1 MDRARRSA
9 ALATLLVFGISAI
22 ALASSGAPASQAAS
36 SVAWPIS
43 TGLLLAEVV
52 TGGASASDEYV
63 EITNGGSVDADLGG
77 IELVYITS
85 SGAAVTRKATWSS
98 PRPLGPGQH
107 LLVANVLGVYAPT
120 ADASYSGGLAAT
132 GGALALRVVGGAPI
146 DALGWGDATNG
157 FVEGTAAPAP
167 AARSSIERKPGGI
180 GGNVI
185 DTNDNALDWLVN
197 AAPSAQNLAAP
208 PVPAPTA
215 TSSPSLPP
223 SASPSPNASPDVSPS
238 PSIAPSPDSSPTP
251 SASPSAEPSPSPES
265 SPSPEPSTA
274 ASASPSP
281 EPSTTPAPSPDP
293 SPSPSPAPST
303 TPSPSP
309 SPVTIADA
317 RSLPDGTGVTVEGVL
332 TTRLGALE
340 TEHAGFIQDGT
351 AGIGLYLDAPMTSG
365 LPAGTQVVVEGVLDE
380 RYGQRTLRITAGAVR
395 EVGLGIL
402 PEALSVATGS
412 AGEALEGSRVAV
424 AGVLTE
430 APSALSDG
438 IGLTVDD
445 GTGPVR
451 IVVSPEA
458 MDGQVAVRGSQVWAI
473 GPLGQRDSSG
483 TGLAGYRIHAT
494 LRGELTL
501 AAPPSPSPE
510 PSASAGASPSPMPSP
525 TPYPSIP
532 PGPSP
537 SATPAPSPT
546 PSPSPSPTPSPD
558 GLTSIGEARLRPVG
572 SHVRVRGVV
581 TAEPGRIG
589 TPALFVIQDVTAG
602 LAVRRLDGMNVPSRG
617 SLIEVAGVLA
627 APNGQLELRFSD
639 AAALVNIGSSVLPS
653 PLAIDGA
660 QLAEATESRLVAIKG
675 LLVEGPTKATSG
687 DLGMYLIDAAGG
699 RFRAMADSS
708 SGLAASDFPRGRAY
722 SLTGIVGQHA
732 SRKGALDGYRVWLR
746 DRGDVSTAAVGAG
759 SSPTGS
765 QAAGAIAIAR
775 ALLTS
780 DDQVVIEGVVTVGP
794 ALLDGTG
801 RLIVIQ
807 DSSAAVEVRLPAA
820 AAPPALL
827 DRLRVTGT
835 MGRAY
840 GAPRFTAESVVRLS
854 RGVTASPLD
863 IHAAP
868 GSSHE
873 WRLVRITGTV
883 VDVHR
888 LGGRWQAEVRVGGD
902 RVPVIGLARSGI
914 PSTAIQEGRR
924 VTIVGIVRRPYPSAT
939 DRRFA
944 IEPRSMADVA
954 LGPTSA
960 TAGAGSQGA
969 TGSGLADGADGSG
982 AGTGGSVIAEA
993 GGPLDVD
1000 IGQLG
1005 EHLGETV
1012 RIGGLVVEI
1021 VAGEITLD
1029 DGTARGRAVL
1039 RGQAAA
1045 YLSLLATGDPVN
1057 LVGSVEGEAERPVL
1071 VVTDPTGVIR
1081 VGALGELLPLAGGLA
1096 SLAPANDPPDPQS
1109 ATHATAGAIP
1119 DGLLAP
1125 TGAGLAS
1132 LLAVTLLSVVVTVL
1146 RRRRV
1151 QRAVATR
1158 IAARLAAISGSRP
1171 ASSPSIRPPRMASQ
1185 TTQGLPQ
1192 APGNPAA
1199 PVEPRSI

>member
-1 MDRARRSA
+1 
-9 ALATLLVFGISAI
+9 
-22 ALASSGAPASQAAS
+22 
-36 SVAWPIS
+36 
-43 TGLLLAEVV
+43 
-52 TGGASASDEYV
+52 
-63 EITNGGSVDADLGG
+63 
-77 IELVYITS
+77 
-85 SGAAVTRKATWSS
+85 
-98 PRPLGPGQH
+98 
-107 LLVANVLGVYAPT
+107 
-120 ADASYSGGLAAT
+120 
-132 GGALALRVVGGAPI
+132 
-146 DALGWGDATNG
+146 
-157 FVEGTAAPAP
+157 
-167 AARSSIERKPGGI
+167 
-180 GGNVI
+180 
-185 DTNDNALDWLVN
+185 
-197 AAPSAQNLAAP
+197 
-208 PVPAPTA
+208 
-215 TSSPSLPP
+215 
-223 SASPSPNASPDVSPS
+223 
-238 PSIAPSPDSSPTP
+238 
-251 SASPSAEPSPSPES
+251 
-265 SPSPEPSTA
+265 
-274 ASASPSP
+274 
-281 EPSTTPAPSPDP
+281 
-293 SPSPSPAPST
+293 
-303 TPSPSP
+303 
-309 SPVTIADA
+309 
-317 RSLPDGTGVTVEGVL
+317 
-332 TTRLGALE
+332 
-340 TEHAGFIQDGT
+340 
-351 AGIGLYLDAPMTSG
+351 
-365 LPAGTQVVVEGVLDE
+365 
-380 RYGQRTLRITAGAVR
+380 
-395 EVGLGIL
+395 
-402 PEALSVATGS
+402 
-412 AGEALEGSRVAV
+412 
-424 AGVLTE
+424 
-430 APSALSDG
+430 
-438 IGLTVDD
+438 
-445 GTGPVR
+445 
-451 IVVSPEA
+451 
-458 MDGQVAVRGSQVWAI
+458 
-473 GPLGQRDSSG
+473 
-483 TGLAGYRIHAT
+483 
-494 LRGELTL
+494 
-501 AAPPSPSPE
+501 
-510 PSASAGASPSPMPSP
+510 
-525 TPYPSIP
+525 
-532 PGPSP
+532 
-537 SATPAPSPT
+537 
-546 PSPSPSPTPSPD
+546 
-558 GLTSIGEARLRPVG
+558 
-572 SHVRVRGVV
+572 
-581 TAEPGRIG
+581 
-589 TPALFVIQDVTAG
+589 
-602 LAVRRLDGMNVPSRG
+602 
-617 SLIEVAGVLA
+617 
-627 APNGQLELRFSD
+627 
-639 AAALVNIGSSVLPS
+639 
-653 PLAIDGA
+653 
-660 QLAEATESRLVAIKG
+660 
-675 LLVEGPTKATSG
+675 
-687 DLGMYLIDAAGG
+687 
-699 RFRAMADSS
+699 
-708 SGLAASDFPRGRAY
+708 
-722 SLTGIVGQHA
+722 
-732 SRKGALDGYRVWLR
+732 
-746 DRGDVSTAAVGAG
+746 
-759 SSPTGS
+759 
-765 QAAGAIAIAR
+765 
-775 ALLTS
+775 
-780 DDQVVIEGVVTVGP
+780 
-794 ALLDGTG
+794 
-801 RLIVIQ
+801 
-807 DSSAAVEVRLPAA
+807 
-820 AAPPALL
+820 
-827 DRLRVTGT
+827 